1 MSRKELFR
9 FKIHSFAKVNKI
21 KRMEF
26 RCNFINFPSSKLWLF
41 TLQVYTPT
49 QREGSAKEKAI
60 NKREF
65 ERDNG
70 WTLALER
77 EAAGVQKLVKFEDQ
91 EQFFRSSLSKILS
104 NFTPFASGIFP
115 SPHFNS
121 SFILKRDSSSSS
133 IFPGTKGRHQG
144 GHQPFLSLPAW
155 IFNQSFLFNGINGRN
170 FCINGK

>member
-1 MSRKELFR
+1 MQFHQ
-9 FKIHSFAKVNKI
+9 FSF
-21 KRMEF
+21 
-26 RCNFINFPSSKLWLF
+26 LWLF

-49 QREGSAKEKAI
+49 QREGAKEKAI

-70 WTLALER
+70 WTLALEW

-115 SPHFNS
+115 SSHFNS
-121 SFILKRDSSSSS
+121 SSILKRNISSSSS
-133 IFPGTKGRHQG
+133 SWFSLERRGDTRG
-144 GHQPFLSLPAW
+144 GISRFYLCPREYSIKVSYLT
-155 IFNQSFLFNGINGRN
+155 G
-170 FCINGK
+170 

>member
-26 RCNFINFPSSKLWLF
+26 RCNFINFPDFSHCK
-41 TLQVYTPT
+41 YTPLL
-49 QREGSAKEKAI
+49 RGRAKEKAI

-70 WTLALER
+70 WSLALER

-115 SPHFNS
+115 SLHFNYS
-121 SFILKRDSSSSS
+121 SILKRDSSSSS
-133 IFPGTKGRHQG
+133 SRFSLERRGDTKG
-144 GHQPFLSLPAW
+144 
-155 IFNQSFLFNGINGRN
+155 GISRFYLCPREYSIKVSYLTG
-170 FCINGK
+170 

>member
-70 WTLALER
+70 WWSLALER

-115 SPHFNS
+115 SLHFNYS
-121 SFILKRDSSSSS
+121 SILKRDSSSSS
-133 IFPGTKGRHQG
+133 SRFSLERRGDTRG
-144 GHQPFLSLPAW
+144 GISRFYLCPREYSIKVSYLT
-155 IFNQSFLFNGINGRN
+155 G
-170 FCINGK
+170 